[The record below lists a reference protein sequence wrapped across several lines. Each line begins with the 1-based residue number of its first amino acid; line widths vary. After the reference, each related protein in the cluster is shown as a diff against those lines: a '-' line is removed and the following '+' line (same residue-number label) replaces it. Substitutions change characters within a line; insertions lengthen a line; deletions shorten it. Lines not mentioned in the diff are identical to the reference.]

1 MSRFKRAAVIF
12 LVCSAICATAVP
24 ALAQAAVV
32 AGRVRGA
39 DGSTLEGATVA
50 GESLR
55 NSSRTVEGR
64 TDDGGWFGFL
74 GLVSGPWRFVITKFG
89 YEPAEG
95 VAFVRRTG
103 RVDMNF
109 VLNVDPLRP
118 PVPTTG
124 VLAGI
129 PAGEIQEE
137 LAAAHRMFDRGR
149 FNDAIEAYEELLE
162 RVPQLTSL
170 NLQIGHAYAERR
182 EYERALAAYQAVPA
196 ETTAAEEAA
205 AAIDALQAAMASDR

>member
-12 LVCSAICATAVP
+12 LGCAAICLTAVP
-24 ALAQAAVV
+24 AAAQTAVV
-32 AGRVRGA
+32 AGRVRTT
-39 DGSTLEGATVA
+39 DGSTLEGATIT

-55 NSSRTVEGR
+55 NASRTVEGR

-95 VAFVRRTG
+95 IAFVRRTG

-129 PAGEIQEE
+129 PAGEIQED

-149 FNDAIEAYEELLE
+149 FDDAIDAYEDLLE
-162 RVPQLTSL
+162 QVPQLTSL
-170 NLQIGHAYAERR
+170 HLQIGHAYAERR
-182 EYERALAAYQAVPA
+182 EYERALAAYRAVPA
-196 ETTAAEEAA
+196 DTTAAGEAA
-205 AAIDALQAAMASDR
+205 AAIDALQAAMASER

>member
-1 MSRFKRAAVIF
+1 MSVLKRAAVIF

-118 PVPTTG
+118 PIPTTG

-129 PAGEIQEE
+129 PAGEIQED
-137 LAAAHRMFDRGR
+137 LAAAPRMFDRGR
-149 FNDAIEAYEELLE
+149 VNDAIGADEELLE

-170 NLQIGHAYAERR
+170 HLQIGHAYVERR

-196 ETTAAEEAA
+196 DTTAADEAA
-205 AAIDALQAAMASDR
+205 AAIDALQAAMASDP

>member
-1 MSRFKRAAVIF
+1 MSVLKRAAVIF
-12 LVCSAICATAVP
+12 LVCVATWMTAVP
-24 ALAQAAVV
+24 AAAQAAVV
-32 AGRVRGA
+32 AGRVRA
-39 DGSTLEGATVA
+39 TDGTTLEGATVS

-129 PAGEIQEE
+129 PAGEIQED
-137 LAAAHRMFDRGR
+137 LAVAHRMFDRGR

-170 NLQIGHAYAERR
+170 HLQIGHAYAQRR
-182 EYERALAAYQAVPA
+182 DYERALAAYQAVPA
-196 ETTAAEEAA
+196 DTTAADEAA
-205 AAIDALQAAMASDR
+205 AAIDALQAVMASDP

>member
-1 MSRFKRAAVIF
+1 MSAFKRAAVIF
-12 LVCSAICATAVP
+12 LVCAAICATAVP
-24 ALAQAAVV
+24 AAAQAAVV
-32 AGRVRGA
+32 AGRVRTT
-39 DGSTLEGATVA
+39 DGSTLEGAMIT

-55 NSSRTVEGR
+55 NSSRTVDGR

-74 GLVSGPWRFVITKFG
+74 GLVSGPWRFAVSKFG

-118 PVPTTG
+118 PIPTTG

-129 PAGEIQEE
+129 PAGEIQED

-149 FNDAIEAYEELLE
+149 FNDAIDAYEELLE

-170 NLQIGHAYAERR
+170 HLQIGHAYVERR
-182 EYERALAAYQAVPA
+182 EYDRALAAYEAVPA
-196 ETTAAEEAA
+196 DTTAADEAA
-205 AAIDALQAAMASDR
+205 AAIDALQSVMVSER